1 MTSDPNV
8 KCFGA
13 ALLLDYGLA
22 IIDCLQPII
31 HTSASLQNFF
41 YYVDLTTHNVTR
53 QVKNSMY
60 VKYTNITKRKI
71 MKYKDAQT
79 NFEYLLRVYPADG
92 VNQEQRHNTYME
104 IFSIRDP
111 YDIQIMKV
119 IDRTYCH
126 VSTLS
131 IIDAKVYLG
140 DIFFLDYFHGLY
152 RLDILAN
159 NDVLITGRYV
169 KEGFTKFAVYS
180 DDLEN

>member
-1 MTSDPNV
+1 
-8 KCFGA
+8 
-13 ALLLDYGLA
+13 
-22 IIDCLQPII
+22 
-31 HTSASLQNFF
+31 
-41 YYVDLTTHNVTR
+41 
-53 QVKNSMY
+53 
-60 VKYTNITKRKI
+60 
-71 MKYKDAQT
+71 
-79 NFEYLLRVYPADG
+79 
-92 VNQEQRHNTYME
+92 ME

-111 YDIQIMKV
+111 YDVQIMKV

-169 KEGFTKFAVYS
+169 K
-180 DDLEN
+180 